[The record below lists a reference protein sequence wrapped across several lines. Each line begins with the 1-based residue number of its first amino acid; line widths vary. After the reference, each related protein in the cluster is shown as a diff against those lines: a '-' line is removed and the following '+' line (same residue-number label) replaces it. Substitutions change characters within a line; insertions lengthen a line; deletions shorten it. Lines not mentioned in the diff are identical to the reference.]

1 LTLLRFFAYHAE
13 NGNPSVHQKQK
24 LASHSAQQTIELGI
38 DLGKRLHRGD
48 VVALHGPL
56 GAGKTTLVKGI
67 ARSLQIQDPVTSPSF
82 TLIAEYDGILGGVP
96 IVVYHVDLY
105 RIGHPQEI
113 EDLGLE
119 EILNGSGICVIEW
132 AEKAADFLPDSAI
145 RVEIGLLNGQN
156 RRLEIDGAL

>member
-1 LTLLRFFAYHAE
+1 MFFAYHAE
-13 NGNPSVHQKQK
+13 NGNSTVHQKQRIK
-24 LASHSAQQTIELGI
+24 SHSAEQTIELGA

-82 TLIAEYDGILGGVP
+82 TLIAEYDGVLESTP
-96 IVVYHVDLY
+96 IVLYHVDLY

-119 EILNGSGICVIEW
+119 EIMNGSGICVIEW
-132 AEKAADFLPDSAI
+132 AEKASDFLPESAVQ
-145 RVEIGLLNGQN
+145 VEIVLLEGQN
-156 RRLEIDGAL
+156 RSLQIQDVPEA